1 MNRVVN
7 RGYAVLKV
15 STVLQFAFFS
25 QIEQHQSWFLIE
37 PNKINDFWIFT
48 FTDEYNMVVF

>member
-48 FTDEYNMVVF
+48 FNDEYNMVGF